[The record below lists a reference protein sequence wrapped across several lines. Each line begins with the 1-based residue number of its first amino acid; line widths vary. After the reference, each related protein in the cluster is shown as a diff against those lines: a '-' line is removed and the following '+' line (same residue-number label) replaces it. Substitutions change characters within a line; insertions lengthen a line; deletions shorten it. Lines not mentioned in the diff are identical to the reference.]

1 VEKVEKAEV
10 TKELCEVKMLNLETK
25 VNINTVDIRLINAK
39 ITATL
44 IFSVCTLVAVVL
56 KLVIP

>member
-1 VEKVEKAEV
+1 VRELEKTEV

-25 VNINTVDIRLINAK
+25 VNLNTVDIRLINAK

-44 IFSVCTLVAVVL
+44 IFSICTLVAVVL

>member
-1 VEKVEKAEV
+1 MEEV
-10 TKELCEVKMLNLETK
+10 TKELCEVKMMNLETK

-56 KLVIP
+56 KLVMP